1 MKVKELLTEGL
12 DKKSTYKILLEFI
25 RFAAEDLELDKLP
38 KFNFMFDTKRS
49 LEHKSFGG
57 YAPGE
62 KHIDITVVN
71 RHIMDVCRTLAHE
84 LVHFSQDLKNELEDP
99 DAGATGSPQENE
111 ANARAAVIMRNWGK
125 KHPQLFDK
133 QSISESNELLDKP
146 TPSAAEI
153 IAKHGMSEQ
162 EFVDQLRIG
171 VKDELEHTS
180 NVKMAIEIAMDH
192 LNERPDYYT
201 RLQQAM
207 R

>member
-1 MKVKELLTEGL
+1 MNHLNLSHSLLFKNLSIFPLYSQHPFRE
-12 DKKSTYKILLEFI
+12 ILLEFI

-38 KFNFMFDTKRS
+38 KFNFMFDTARS

-84 LVHFSQDLKNELEDP
+84 LVHYSQDLKNELDDP

-125 KHPQLFDK
+125 KHPNLFD
-133 QSISESNELLDKP
+133 QESI
-146 TPSAAEI
+146 A
-153 IAKHGMSEQ
+153 
-162 EFVDQLRIG
+162 
-171 VKDELEHTS
+171 
-180 NVKMAIEIAMDH
+180 
-192 LNERPDYYT
+192 
-201 RLQQAM
+201 
-207 R
+207 